1 MIRDKN
7 IEYKY
12 KVDTVEAQNFSSM
25 FNFDAGNNTIEL
37 ANDNDI
43 FFEQIDTTGLTGL
56 KMTTT
61 TAQLARTLLYSPTHI
76 DWANDV
82 FFRVIWSSDST
93 EVADT
98 ITWQIK
104 LLKIDEGSPPA
115 VGTQA
120 LDTVIA
126 ADTNKGAARVHYTSW
141 GKLNGGTI
149 APDLN
154 DFVTVDVELT
164 AFAGG
169 MTEDKFCLG
178 YQVAYLPKLTP
189 SPQVNNQVDPTDA

>member
-7 IEYKY
+7 INYKY
-12 KVDTVEAQNFSSM
+12 KIDTVEAQNFSSM
-25 FNFDAGNNTIEL
+25 FNLDSGNGDIEL

-43 FFEQIDTTGLTGL
+43 HFEQIDTTGLVGL
-56 KMTTT
+56 KMTTS

-93 EVADT
+93 DGSDT

-104 LLKIDEGSPPA
+104 LLKRDEGGFPA
-115 VGTQA
+115 LGTQA

-126 ADTNKGAARVHYTSW
+126 ADTNQGAACIHYTSW

-154 DFVTVDVELT
+154 DFVVVDVELT
-164 AFAGG
+164 AFDAV
-169 MTEDKFCLG
+169 EDKFCVG
-178 YQVAYLPKLTP
+178 YQMAYLPKLTD
-189 SPQVNNQVDPTDA
+189 SPQVNDQPAPTDA